1 MKYFLSILSLLL
13 FMTACQQQE
22 ADAPMDLAGK
32 KTLIK
37 EKQTELRTLQKEIAK
52 LQIEIDSL
60 NPAAMKEK
68 PRTLVTTQIVE
79 PTNFERFIELQAAV
93 EAEDMVGASSETGG
107 RITSLLAKEGQYVKK
122 GALIATTDLETVN
135 KQIAELDKS
144 LELAVDVFNRQKR
157 LWDQNIGSELQFLQA
172 KNSKERLEASLETV
186 KHQLT
191 KGNVYAPISGIV
203 EVVVTKSGE
212 MAMPGAPIVQILNTS
227 RVKIAADVPEKFL
240 RNVRQGEMMT
250 VKIPALDIEKKG
262 RVSMVGRTINAANR
276 TFKVEVNLSNSNGLL
291 KPNLLATM
299 LLNDFSEKNA
309 ITVPLELVQ
318 QEVSGKDY
326 VFVKKEG
333 EEGAM
338 AEKIYVTT
346 GESYDGN
353 IIILEGL
360 KGGEE
365 IIVSGAR
372 GMVDEALIKI
382 QN

>member
-1 MKYFLSILSLLL
+1 
-13 FMTACQQQE
+13 MTACQQQE